1 MFLGTVLDQLP
12 LCAQKQQT
20 NQNFKLSSFTADFFS
35 SFFLLDLQKIFRL
48 LLYSFHFFNSIC
60 LSQFAYQILATC
72 PVFLIFI
79 LVFVMKHEFKHLNK
93 PPPQLPQ
100 QHHNYHLNHHRAQDC
115 RIAFHI
121 FARKVTT

>member
-60 LSQFAYQILATC
+60 LSNLSNLPCY
-72 PVFLIFI
+72 VFLIFI

-100 QHHNYHLNHHRAQDC
+100 RHHNYHLNHHSAHDC